1 MQKILVIIPY
11 FGKLPETF
19 PFWYHSAENN
29 PDVDFLFITDCEVQE
44 CANIRVKKTSF
55 EAEKA
60 HYAKALGMDLQIP
73 TPYKLCDFRTAY
85 GVIYA
90 DEVAGYDFWGFGDID
105 LVYGRIRHFLTDDI
119 LAGCDMVNVWGHLSL
134 YRNCEF
140 TNKVFMEKHE
150 GYLYYEDVFSDPE
163 HRFFEEIWN
172 KGTSAVMYDFYRDR
186 CFRCETFFDDVAI
199 PQHNE
204 HFKSVYSEDRRC
216 MTFIYENANLY
227 RVYFDER
234 YRRHVEPTMYAH
246 FQKRKGWKIDVD
258 DYSRYVIYPDV
269 FRKPFR
275 FLQAVWLTWLGR
287 SRTAHLI

>member
-1 MQKILVIIPY
+1 MNRILIIIPY

-19 PFWYHSAENN
+19 PFWYESARNN
-29 PDVDFLFITDCEVQE
+29 PDVDFLFITDCEVRE

-55 EAEKA
+55 EDEKA
-60 HYAKALGMDLQIP
+60 LYSRKLGRDLQIP

-85 GVIYA
+85 GVIYD
-90 DEVAGYDFWGFGDID
+90 DELVGYDFWGFGDID
-105 LVYGRIRHFLTDDI
+105 LVYGRIRHFLTEEI
-119 LAGCDMVNVWGHLSL
+119 LSRYDMINCWGHLAL

-172 KGTSAVMYDFYRDR
+172 KGTSAVMCDFYGDR
-186 CFRCETFFDDVAI
+186 ALRCEPFFDDVAI
-199 PQHNE
+199 PEHNK
-204 HFKSVYSEDRRC
+204 HFKSVYSRDRRC
-216 MTFIYENANLY
+216 MTFIYRDENLY
-227 RVYFDER
+227 RVYFDKW

-246 FQKRKGWKIDVD
+246 FQKRHGWKIDIT
-258 DYSRYVIYPDV
+258 DYSEYVIYPDV
-269 FRKPFR
+269 FRRPFR
-275 FLQAVWLTWLGR
+275 FLQGVKLTWLGR